1 MIRYYQLKTRLFP
14 QAFQIFRLSLN
25 SQPAVNFPPLTARL
39 LYEKFT
45 DHIEQDEPL
54 NIYDPSSGWGGRI
67 LGAMSSKKNIHYI
80 GTDPNTDNFIDDLG
94 ISRYEYV
101 ADFFNNEALET
112 NPFWE
117 EKKNTYHYFQ
127 IGSEHVGDHPDFQQY
142 KGKLDMVFTSPP
154 YFDREQY
161 SDDEEQSF
169 KAYPGYSDWRDN
181 FLKPTLTNAYN
192 SLRSDRYLL
201 WNIADIKIGKSI
213 FHPLEQ
219 DSIDIIESL
228 GGEYKGKLKMLMASM
243 IGVDQSN
250 VKNAVSV
257 DGTISKY
264 EPIFIFRKP

>member
-1 MIRYYQLKTRLFP
+1 MRLFP
-14 QAFQIFRLSLN
+14 SAFQIFRLSLN

-67 LGAMSSKKNIHYI
+67 LGAMSSMKRIHYI
-80 GTDPNTDNFIDDLG
+80 GSDPNTDNWIPELNK
-94 ISRYEYV
+94 SRYEYV
-101 ADFFNNEALET
+101 ADFFNEHGLET

-117 EKKNTYHYFQ
+117 EPKNTYHYFCL
-127 IGSEHVGDHPDFQQY
+127 GSEHVGDHPDYQQY

-161 SDDEEQSF
+161 SDDDEQSF
-169 KAYPGYSDWRDN
+169 KAYPMYSDWRDN
-181 FLKPTLTNAYN
+181 FLKPTLTNAYE
-192 SLRSDRYLL
+192 SLRNDRYLL
-201 WNIADIKIGKSI
+201 WNIADIKIGKDT

-228 GGEYKGKLKMLMASM
+228 GGEYQGKLKMLMASM
-243 IGVDQSN
+243 VGVDQSN
-250 VKNAVSV
+250 VKNKV
-257 DGTISKY
+257 DVNGVTVKY
-264 EPIFIFRKP
+264 EPIFIFHKP

>member
-1 MIRYYQLKTRLFP
+1 
-14 QAFQIFRLSLN
+14 
-25 SQPAVNFPPLTARL
+25 
-39 LYEKFT
+39 
-45 DHIEQDEPL
+45 
-54 NIYDPSSGWGGRI
+54 
-67 LGAMSSKKNIHYI
+67 MSSKKSIHYI
-80 GTDPNTDNFIDDLG
+80 GCDPNTDNWIDE
-94 ISRYEYV
+94 INKSRYEYV

-127 IGSEHVGDHPDFQQY
+127 IGSEFIGDHPDFQQY

-161 SDDEEQSF
+161 SEDDEQSF
-169 KAYPGYSDWRDN
+169 KSYPMYSDWRDN

-192 SLRSDRYLL
+192 SLKNYRYLW

-228 GGEYKGKLKMLMASM
+228 GGVYKGKLKMLMASM

-257 DGTISKY
+257 DGVLSKY
-264 EPIFIFRKP
+264 EPIFIFHKG